1 MLLLLGFM
9 SGTDE
14 DELLLQISKG
24 FMAIIYC
31 FNNFVVINCLFF
43 FFCYIFL
50 IIIFYTDQFNYLNTT
65 FQITYTLACLTIYKH
80 DASSK
85 G

>member
-24 FMAIIYC
+24 LMAIIYC
-31 FNNFVVINCLFF
+31 FNNFVVINCIFF
-43 FFCYIFL
+43 FFFAIF
-50 IIIFYTDQFNYLNTT
+50 F
-65 FQITYTLACLTIYKH
+65 
-80 DASSK
+80 
-85 G
+85 